1 MHMHVLGISKKIYE
15 KNKKTPRKHMYAS
28 RVSRAIA
35 AAAAVSVVVRR
46 VRVLVEAINMV
57 YLCKL

>member
-1 MHMHVLGISKKIYE
+1 MHVSGISKNIYE
-15 KNKKTPRKHMYAS
+15 KNKKTPWKHMCPGQLLLLQP
-28 RVSRAIA
+28 
-35 AAAAVSVVVRR
+35 AAVSVVVRH